1 MPIFMSNIEG
11 YLPRVKETIGVRNH
25 RNSRCRETLY
35 REGLVQFSIQAF
47 VFGRLHIPKVKL
59 LPFVL
64 YDFSQH
70 KQPFVNLGALGN
82 FNISENLPMS
92 GKYISKL
99 FKIYPLISIC
109 LECFDDF
116 NKSMLLFFCAIHLNK
131 PLTLHRMSR

>member
-11 YLPRVKETIGVRNH
+11 SVPRVKEAIGVRNH
-25 RNSRCRETLY
+25 EKQQVSRDIMQR
-35 REGLVQFSIQAF
+35 GVQSSSVQAF
-47 VFGRLHIPKVKL
+47 VFGRLHIPEVKL

-64 YDFSQH
+64 YNFSQH
-70 KQPFVNLGALGN
+70 NQPFVNLGALGN
-82 FNISENLPMS
+82 FNISENLQMS